1 LNPIKAH
8 DITFFLVVKNRFIIF
23 FLGGE
28 NLPNLPSMVPSI
40 APARPDCVLKA
51 QDLRDSLSSSSE
63 SPACEAAQLSGLD
76 PAAAQRLK

>member
-1 LNPIKAH
+1 
-8 DITFFLVVKNRFIIF
+8 
-23 FLGGE
+23 
-28 NLPNLPSMVPSI
+28 MVPSI
-40 APARPDCVLKA
+40 APAKPDCVLKD